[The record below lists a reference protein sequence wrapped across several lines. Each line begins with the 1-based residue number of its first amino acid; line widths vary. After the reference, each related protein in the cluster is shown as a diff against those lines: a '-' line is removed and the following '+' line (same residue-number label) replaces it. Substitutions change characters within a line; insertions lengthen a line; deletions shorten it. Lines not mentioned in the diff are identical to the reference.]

1 MQITDLKQQSV
12 FLQTVHVK
20 VKSANGKFVSTYAL
34 LVIGKLKLK
43 KNRELVNISSI
54 KDTVVA
60 IISTKEFELP
70 VMDNSNGSSL
80 TIKEA
85 LAIEKEKFN
94 VPSQLVP
101 PGYKSGKEWE
111 LIQGMQLACIDPK

>member
-1 MQITDLKQQSV
+1 M
-12 FLQTVHVK
+12 
-20 VKSANGKFVSTYAL
+20 
-34 LVIGKLKLK
+34 
-43 KNRELVNISSI
+43 
-54 KDTVVA
+54 VA

-70 VMDNSNGSSL
+70 VMNNSNRSSL

-94 VPSQLVP
+94 MPSQPIP

-111 LIQGMQLACIDPK
+111 FIQGMQLACIDPK